1 MIRYRYLLLLF
12 LFLGLN
18 GYSQSSKI
26 KWGLYGKK
34 TVEERRAT
42 FPFNEA
48 RKVVL
53 VAFPSPYAVFED
65 EEDDM
70 LKKDSIDIVSW
81 GLNVVKTYK
90 LPKQEYKYIAI
101 EKIELNQNQIDSL
114 SHILINYKLKNDKL
128 PETYTVYAS
137 GCYEPRNAILFLD
150 SKDTVISYFEI
161 CFECHQFSQMPMD
174 KTIINMNTI
183 SNLPEAKKML
193 DLIKGFMKTCGI
205 KYGIIS
211 NNFKE

>member
-1 MIRYRYLLLLF
+1 MHIRVLRITIRNRYLLLFF
-12 LFLGLN
+12 LFLGLSS
-18 GYSQSSKI
+18 YSQSSKI

-42 FPFNEA
+42 FPFSEA
-48 RKVVL
+48 KKVVL

-70 LKKDSIDIVSW
+70 LKKDSVDLVGW

-114 SHILINYKLKNDKL
+114 SHILINYKL
-128 PETYTVYAS
+128 
-137 GCYEPRNAILFLD
+137 
-150 SKDTVISYFEI
+150 
-161 CFECHQFSQMPMD
+161 
-174 KTIINMNTI
+174 
-183 SNLPEAKKML
+183 SN
-193 DLIKGFMKTCGI
+193 
-205 KYGIIS
+205 
-211 NNFKE
+211 

>member
-1 MIRYRYLLLLF
+1 MIRSRFLLLFF
-12 LFLGLN
+12 LFLGLSS
-18 GYSQSSKI
+18 YSQSSKI

-34 TVEERRAT
+34 SVEERRAT
-42 FPFNEA
+42 FPFSEA
-48 RKVVL
+48 KKVVL
-53 VAFPSPYAVFED
+53 VAFPSPNAVFED

-70 LKKDSIDIVSW
+70 LKKDSIDIVGW
-81 GLNVVKTYK
+81 GLNVVKTFK
-90 LPKQEYKYIAI
+90 LPERETKYIAI
-101 EKIELNQNQIDSL
+101 EMIELNQNQIDSL

-150 SKDTVISYFEI
+150 SNNTVISYFEI
-161 CFECHQFSQMPMD
+161 CFECHEFSQLPMD

-193 DLIKGFMKTCGI
+193 DLIKDFINNIYI
-205 KYGIIS
+205 KFQS
-211 NNFKE
+211 MLFKV

>member
-12 LFLGLN
+12 LFLGSN

-42 FPFNEA
+42 FPFSEA
-48 RKVVL
+48 KKVVL
-53 VAFPSPYAVFED
+53 VAFPSPNTVFED

-70 LKKDSIDIVSW
+70 LKKDSIDIVGW
-81 GLNVVKTYK
+81 GLNVLKTYK
-90 LPKQEYKYIAI
+90 LPQREDKYIAI
-101 EKIELNQNQIDSL
+101 EKIELSQNQIDSL

-150 SKDTVISYFEI
+150 TNDTVISYFEI
-161 CFECHQFSQMPMD
+161 CFECHEFSQLPMD
-174 KTIINMNTI
+174 KTIVNMNTI
-183 SNLPEAKKML
+183 SNLPEAMKML
-193 DLIKGFMKTCGI
+193 DLIREFMKSCGI
-205 KYGIIS
+205 KYGVTK
-211 NNFKE
+211 NQF